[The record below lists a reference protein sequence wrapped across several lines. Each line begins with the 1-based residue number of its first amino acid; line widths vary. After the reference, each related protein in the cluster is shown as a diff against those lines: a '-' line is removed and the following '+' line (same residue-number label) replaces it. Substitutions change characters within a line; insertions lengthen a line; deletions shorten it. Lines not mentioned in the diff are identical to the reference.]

1 MDVMHVCPPS
11 VFPIAWSK
19 TVEEQTAMEAGPH
32 ILKNESGYLLSP
44 QARGRWMRHDTAYLL
59 KRFFFCERALL
70 VCAGAWLPILPAL
83 TTKIGL
89 AQIIWEGSRTADAL
103 RERVF
108 ELRYPS
114 RLLAE
119 EGADHALVSVFQ
131 NLRHAPS
138 VPAFLGAL
146 GQVLLP
152 ALLEAYTWY
161 LDISDPIADAP
172 TRRFLNLAHSEKKR
186 QIASIEQWLAEA
198 ILANQAIVP
207 SDQDWVQG
215 LSDWLKSLGGVA
227 VNEAAESSSRPQW
240 VPGSRQYLLPS
251 KPARDPRF
259 WPCRFYWP
267 DNLDRSFPYGEGLTL
282 QLRSAVSHLNEVWAV
297 ETGGVI
303 LSFFADALPWEWLR
317 DAARWTY
324 DEARH
329 CYMGYDRLLG
339 WGFAPAELP
348 LGTYIYESVAEED
361 PIYRLG
367 MLFFFE
373 TKNIG
378 KKQDRARAFSSY
390 GDSVSQHDMD
400 FDWADETMHAGYGKY
415 WLKQILAL
423 GDRPGLSLESV
434 KNRCSELV
442 EAFVQTASPE
452 EREALILHTHNLVA
466 KVSCGSAEPLG

>member
-1 MDVMHVCPPS
+1 MSTAPN
-11 VFPIAWSK
+11 
-19 TVEEQTAMEAGPH
+19 TV
-32 ILKNESGYLLSP
+32 KNASGYLLSP
-44 QARGRWMRHDTAYLL
+44 QARGRWMRQDTAHLL

-70 VCAGAWLPILPAL
+70 VCQAAWLPVIPTL
-83 TTKIGL
+83 TIKISM
-89 AQIIWEGSRTADAL
+89 AQAIWEGSRAADAL

-114 RLLAE
+114 RLLEE
-119 EGADHALVSVFQ
+119 EGADQALVSVFQ
-131 NLRHAPS
+131 ALRHAPG
-138 VPAFLGAL
+138 VPAFLLAL
-146 GQVLLP
+146 GRVLLP
-152 ALLEAYTWY
+152 ALLDAYTGY

-172 TRRFLNLAHSEKKR
+172 TRRFLSLAHAEKQR
-186 QIASIEQWLAEA
+186 QLQSLEPWIAESPAQNADQAWVRDLSQWLNA
-198 ILANQAIVP
+198 IGGLAVSQASEP
-207 SDQDWVQG
+207 SLPAQP
-215 LSDWLKSLGGVA
+215 LSG
-227 VNEAAESSSRPQW
+227 SRPYII
-240 VPGSRQYLLPS
+240 PD

-267 DNLDRSFPYGEGLTL
+267 DNIDPTFPYGEGLTL

-297 ETGGVI
+297 ETGGII
-303 LSFFADALPWEWLR
+303 LSHFADALPWEWLR

-339 WGFAPAELP
+339 WGFTPEELP
-348 LGTYIYESVAEED
+348 LGTYIYESVAGQD

-378 KKQDRARAFSSY
+378 KKQDRARAFHAY
-390 GDSVSQHDMD
+390 GDTVSQHDMD

-423 GDRPGLSLESV
+423 GDRPGLTPESV
-434 KNRCSELV
+434 KTCCSELV
-442 EAFVQTASPE
+442 KSFVKTAAPE
-452 EREALILHTHNLVA
+452 EQQALQAHTARLIA
-466 KVSCGSAEPLG
+466 KVK